1 MSTRCRVYGWQQLVR
16 NPLKQGVRQMTDKQC
31 SDEWESEDLPQPEEN
46 EFTVWQPVARDLE
59 FEKHIAKLKAMKQF
73 NEGR

>member
-1 MSTRCRVYGWQQLVR
+1 
-16 NPLKQGVRQMTDKQC
+16 MTDEQC
-31 SDEWESEDLPQPEEN
+31 PDEWESEDLSQPKEN

>member
-1 MSTRCRVYGWQQLVR
+1 MSKLDELHKAYMESRERDTEDYNYG
-16 NPLKQGVRQMTDKQC
+16 NEID
-31 SDEWESEDLPQPEEN
+31 SPEEN
-46 EFTVWQPVARDLE
+46 DFSTWHPVARDVE

>member
-1 MSTRCRVYGWQQLVR
+1 MNKLDELHKAYMESREKDTEDYNYG
-16 NPLKQGVRQMTDKQC
+16 NETD
-31 SDEWESEDLPQPEEN
+31 SLEEN
-46 EFTVWQPVARDLE
+46 EFSTWHSVARDIE

>member
-1 MSTRCRVYGWQQLVR
+1 
-16 NPLKQGVRQMTDKQC
+16 MTDEQC
-31 SDEWESEDLPQPEEN
+31 PDEWESEDLPPPEEN